1 MRPANR
7 AERTLDA
14 SARGRAMRLAAPT
27 DVRHSL
33 PRSRRF
39 RCLCTGSDT
48 VVSSKNLSKHRRPTP
63 RYRYFQIDTKN
74 GRLTPIRIVL
84 ARNILRA
91 HPTLVPKRGCVSA
104 PAMVPLWSGLF
115 YCRALRR
122 KGFPDIATGRRR
134 QNRLSQGNASGQA
147 AACHLMLADRPPERL
162 ARHLRMSREPSRRRS
177 PCPEVAHLFITK
189 SFPKILGVRL
199 SRQNTG
205 S

>member
-39 RCLCTGSDT
+39 RCLCTRSDT
-48 VVSSKNLSKHRRPTP
+48 VVSPKNLSKRRRPTP

-74 GRLTPIRIVL
+74 GRLTPIRIVV

-104 PAMVPLWSGLF
+104 PAMDPLWSGLF
-115 YCRALRR
+115 SVAPCGERLSGHWAR
-122 KGFPDIATGRRR
+122 RRR

-147 AACHLMLADRPPERL
+147 AARHLMLVGRLPERL
-162 ARHLRMSREPSRRRS
+162 ARYLRMSREPSRRRS
-177 PCPEVAHLFITK
+177 PCPEVAHLLITK
-189 SFPKILGVRL
+189 SFPKILDVRL

>member
-7 AERTLDA
+7 AERTLDT

-27 DVRHSL
+27 DVRNSL

-39 RCLCTGSDT
+39 RRRCIRSDT
-48 VVSSKNLSKHRRPTP
+48 VVSSRNLSKRRHPTP

-91 HPTLVPKRGCVSA
+91 HPTLVPKRGCVFA

-115 YCRALRR
+115 YCRALQRKDFRTLRPAGDGRIACRR
-122 KGFPDIATGRRR
+122 ATRP
-134 QNRLSQGNASGQA
+134 A
-147 AACHLMLADRPPERL
+147 AAARHLMLAGRLPERL
-162 ARHLRMSREPSRRRS
+162 ASYLRMSREPSRHRS
-177 PCPEVAHLFITK
+177 PCPEVAHLLITK
-189 SFPKILGVRL
+189 SSLKVLGVRL